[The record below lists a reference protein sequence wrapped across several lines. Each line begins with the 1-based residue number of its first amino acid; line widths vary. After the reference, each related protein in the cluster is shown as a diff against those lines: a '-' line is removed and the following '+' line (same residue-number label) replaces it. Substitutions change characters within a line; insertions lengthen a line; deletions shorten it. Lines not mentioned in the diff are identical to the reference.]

1 MKTSSTK
8 YICIYAASSTQIDA
22 AYFQDATQIGSLLA
36 QHGYGIINGAGRTG
50 LMQAV
55 SDAALKKGGR
65 VTGIIPKFMVEHD
78 WQHNN
83 LTELIITDTMHERKQ
98 LMAEKSQGIIA
109 LPGGCGTLEEVLEVI
124 TWKQLGLFT
133 KPIVILNTNNYYDPL
148 LSQLKRATEE
158 HFMAPHHSHLWHVA
172 NNPEEALKLIM
183 EIPEWNPHLSKSKVL

>member
-1 MKTSSTK
+1 
-8 YICIYAASSTQIDA
+8 
-22 AYFQDATQIGSLLA
+22 
-36 QHGYGIINGAGRTG
+36 
-50 LMQAV
+50 MQAV
-55 SDAALKKGGR
+55 SDAALKKEGR
-65 VTGIIPKFMVEHD
+65 VTGIIPKFMVEHG
-78 WQHNN
+78 WQHDN
-83 LTELIITDTMHERKQ
+83 LTELIVTDTMHERKQ

-172 NNPEEALKLIM
+172 NSPEEALKLIM
-183 EIPEWNPHLSKSKVL
+183 ETPEWDTHLSKSKVL

>member
-22 AYFQDATQIGSLLA
+22 AYFQAATQIGSLLA
-36 QHGYGIINGAGRTG
+36 QHGYGIINGAGRIG

-55 SDAALKKGGR
+55 SDAALKKEGR
-65 VTGIIPKFMVEHD
+65 VTGIIPKFMVEHG
-78 WQHNN
+78 WQHDN
-83 LTELIITDTMHERKQ
+83 LTELIVTDTMHERKQ

-172 NNPEEALKLIM
+172 NSPEEALKLIM
-183 EIPEWNPHLSKSKVL
+183 ETPEWDTHLSKSKVL

>member
-158 HFMAPHHSHLWHVA
+158 HFMAPHHYHLWHVA